1 MPSAEQRTACA
12 YQITAHQI
20 SLPFLPEFPDDEP
33 GLEQSAETIVKT
45 TSERTS
51 SSEAVVS
58 DQKILRTTQ
67 YQIAVLDHVGELPPK
82 QLDGCLVAPIHLLN
96 EEMMIQALAE
106 NDLFVFDEQVICFYN
121 RFAD

>member
-1 MPSAEQRTACA
+1 MSSAEQRTACA

-20 SLPFLPEFPDDEP
+20 PLPFLPEFPDDEP
-33 GLEQSAETIVKT
+33 GLKQSAETIVKT

-67 YQIAVLDHVGELPPK
+67 YQIAVLDHVDELPPK
-82 QLDGCLVAPIHLLN
+82 QLDGCLLAPIHLLN

-106 NDLFVFDEQVICFYN
+106 NDLFVFDGQAICFYN